1 MRLLFT
7 GYINAD
13 NGLSFLA
20 LSTDSHKKV
29 NLANS
34 DTLLS
39 TVCYLKDLSFMK
51 VKKPSVEIMSMFLA
65 LGNTEQDEM

>member
-1 MRLLFT
+1 MSKLGLKGLIQT
-7 GYINAD
+7 CINAD

-20 LSTDSHKKV
+20 PSADSHKKV

-39 TVCYLKDLSFMK
+39 TVCCLKR
-51 VKKPSVEIMSMFLA
+51 PFL
-65 LGNTEQDEM
+65 

>member
-20 LSTDSHKKV
+20 PSADSHKKV

-39 TVCYLKDLSFMK
+39 TVCCLKTHLSFMK
-51 VKKPSVEIMSMFLA
+51 VNIYA
-65 LGNTEQDEM
+65 RDNTER